1 MDTIECGMVSFLSFF
16 SLFFSVWFGQHV
28 LEDVMG
34 EEMTDN
40 DLDHMTTYYKVW
52 KQLLLLIMATGYF
65 SREQFGFC
73 ENKQQRKRNRQT
85 T

>member
-1 MDTIECGMVSFLSFF
+1 
-16 SLFFSVWFGQHV
+16 
-28 LEDVMG
+28 
-34 EEMTDN
+34 MTDN

-73 ENKQQRKRNRQT
+73 ANKQQRKRNRQT